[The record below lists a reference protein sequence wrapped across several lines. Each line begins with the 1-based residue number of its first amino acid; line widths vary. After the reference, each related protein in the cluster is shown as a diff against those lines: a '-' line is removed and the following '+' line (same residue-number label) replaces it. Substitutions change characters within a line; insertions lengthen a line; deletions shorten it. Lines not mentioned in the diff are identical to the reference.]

1 MNNEE
6 KRIKELHLLMDSDAV
21 ECIEQKGMRVLHT
34 FVETDAAIREAE
46 RYGVFTT
53 LTHFLSF
60 SNAERLF
67 VHINGEI
74 HELTLWNCEG
84 TERVIRP
91 GHNLEKLLISGEFD
105 WWSN

>member
-1 MNNEE
+1 ME
-6 KRIKELHLLMDSDAV
+6 KKKIKELHLLMDEAAV
-21 ECIEQKGMRVLHT
+21 RETESKGGRVFNT
-34 FVETDAAIREAE
+34 FVETDGAVREAE

-74 HELTLWNCEG
+74 HELTLWDCEG

-91 GHNLEKLLISGEFD
+91 GHNLEKLLISGEFN
-105 WWSN
+105 WWND